1 MIDFHIST
9 ILKPMVF
16 MHFFQIFICI
26 IFSDFDFYSN
36 WYIFLSAAT
45 SDAGSRFSCHTAWGF
60 SVIYFFTKF
69 LIFLELSQYIACGE
83 RPQQRE
89 GFQWHILAP
98 RKTRSDLGRRDP
110 VKAPNLR
117 DLRKWKWIVLAQQ
130 PQQRESESA
139 IVTKLNV
146 KVWLWIQVKVI
157 KSKIFEKHIQCIA
170 MSMIT

>member
-26 IFSDFDFYSN
+26 IFSDFDFYLN
-36 WYIFLSAAT
+36 WYIFFSICCHLRCWKPLQLPHSL
-45 SDAGSRFSCHTAWGF
+45 RFLCYS
-60 SVIYFFTKF
+60 FFTMF
-69 LIFLELSQYIACGE
+69 FILLELSQYIVCGE

-117 DLRKWKWIVLAQQ
+117 DLRKWKWIVLAHNLN
-130 PQQRESESA
+130 REKVRVVSKTKRGGLIMNSGGSEDY
-139 IVTKLNV
+139 
-146 KVWLWIQVKVI
+146 
-157 KSKIFEKHIQCIA
+157 
-170 MSMIT
+170 M